1 MDGGGGSDN
10 ADVGAVILRTLTAA
24 TKRRPVFPMVT

>member
-1 MDGGGGSDN
+1 MDGGGGSDD
-10 ADVGAVILRTLTAA
+10 ADVGVFILRTLAAA